1 MTYFEFIEAQCAN
14 TDGPAASRTK
24 TLMFRNLPVSSAGFY
39 AWRKRVTGGGGGS
52 AATQRRADLL
62 VKIASIHKDSDGAY
76 GSPRVTAELRE
87 DGQLVTEKTVA
98 AIMAAHGIAGIS
110 PRSFK
115 VCTTIPDRSAITPPD
130 LVNRRFDQGRLDAV
144 WASDI
149 TYLTCGEGDVYL
161 CAIRD
166 EHSKR
171 ALAWAAA
178 RRRPITCVPNWLLTV
193 WTWPSGHGV
202 TMSQALF
209 FMLIAVVSTPA
220 VTWRTNARN
229 PGFANP
235 WVGPECVGTMRAR
248 NHSGQPSNTNTTT
261 VTHSPQERSCI
272 WPLIGGW
279 CTIIVEGGIPVSA
292 KSARSRLKMRS
303 QSRL

>member
-1 MTYFEFIEAQCAN
+1 MTYFEFIEAQCAD
-14 TDGPAASRTK
+14 TDCPAAGRTK
-24 TLMFRNLPVSSAGFY
+24 SLMFRNLPVSSAGFY
-39 AWRKRVTGGGGGS
+39 AWRKRMTGQEPS

-62 VKIASIHKDSDGAY
+62 VKITSIHKNSDGAY
-76 GSPRVTAELRE
+76 GSPRVTAELRDE
-87 DGQLVTEKTVA
+87 GQLVTEKTVA

-171 ALAWAAA
+171 ALGWTAADHMRA
-178 RRRPITCVPNWLLTV
+178 ELVVDCLDMAVRTR
-193 WTWPSGHGV
+193 V

-235 WVGPECVGTMRAR
+235 WVGPACVGTMRAR
-248 NHSGQPSNTNTTT
+248 NHSGQPSNANTTT

-272 WPLIGGW
+272 WPLIGEW
-279 CTIIVEGGIPVSA
+279 CTIIVKGGIPVSA

>member
-14 TDGPAASRTK
+14 TDGPAAGTTK
-24 TLMFRNLPVSSAGFY
+24 TLMFRTLPVSSAGFY
-39 AWRKRVTGGGGGS
+39 AWRKRVTVQQPS
-52 AATQRRADLL
+52 VATQRRADLL
-62 VKIASIHKDSDGAY
+62 VKITAIHKDSAGAY
-76 GSPRVTAELRE
+76 GSPRVTAELHD
-87 DGQLVTEKTVA
+87 DGQPVNEKTVA

-130 LVNRRFDQGRLDAV
+130 LVNRQFDQGRLDAV

-178 RRRPITCVPNWLLTV
+178 DHMRAELVVDCLDIAVRTRGRSVEGTIFHADRGSQYTSGDVADKCRESGLRQSVGRTGVCWDNACSESFWSTFKHEYYYRHAFSTRAELYLAIGKWMVYYNSRRRHSSVGQKSPIV
-193 WTWPSGHGV
+193 
-202 TMSQALF
+202 F
-209 FMLIAVVSTPA
+209 
-220 VTWRTNARN
+220 
-229 PGFANP
+229 
-235 WVGPECVGTMRAR
+235 
-248 NHSGQPSNTNTTT
+248 
-261 VTHSPQERSCI
+261 ERM
-272 WPLIGGW
+272 
-279 CTIIVEGGIPVSA
+279 VE
-292 KSARSRLKMRS
+292 M
-303 QSRL
+303 QSLAA

>member
-110 PRSFK
+110 PRSF
-115 VCTTIPDRSAITPPD
+115 
-130 LVNRRFDQGRLDAV
+130 N
-144 WASDI
+144 
-149 TYLTCGEGDVYL
+149 
-161 CAIRD
+161 
-166 EHSKR
+166 
-171 ALAWAAA
+171 LAF
-178 RRRPITCVPNWLLTV
+178 NL
-193 WTWPSGHGV
+193 
-202 TMSQALF
+202 
-209 FMLIAVVSTPA
+209 
-220 VTWRTNARN
+220 
-229 PGFANP
+229 
-235 WVGPECVGTMRAR
+235 
-248 NHSGQPSNTNTTT
+248 
-261 VTHSPQERSCI
+261 
-272 WPLIGGW
+272 
-279 CTIIVEGGIPVSA
+279 
-292 KSARSRLKMRS
+292 SARV
-303 QSRL
+303 